1 MIQKPLEVITLHN
14 FYVQVTEYRFNDNKD
29 FNCFS
34 ELKQDQ
40 NIKNYIYSKFWNNS
54 DLKEVSLLKSLMII
68 YAVTSLCLIKHTVWK
83 YA

>member
-1 MIQKPLEVITLHN
+1 MVQLFIGDDNAMIQKPLEVITLHN

-40 NIKNYIYSKFWNNS
+40 NIKNYIYSKF
-54 DLKEVSLLKSLMII
+54 
-68 YAVTSLCLIKHTVWK
+68 
-83 YA
+83 